1 MCIGLEVRYV
11 SSLKSLEKLLIYIVI
26 RLVLVRTHTPTAAV
40 VQCFH
45 PQAAGHTAA
54 FICILYIYYLSTHP
68 MNQRMTDFFSFLGC
82 CISEQNNN
90 EEKKIKRR
98 NPIRKKQV
106 IKMGIINVGL
116 LCAIES
122 VVIDVLTPDRDSGSL
137 PPPTDQCTQG
147 SILLARPR

>member
-1 MCIGLEVRYV
+1 
-11 SSLKSLEKLLIYIVI
+11 
-26 RLVLVRTHTPTAAV
+26 
-40 VQCFH
+40 
-45 PQAAGHTAA
+45 
-54 FICILYIYYLSTHP
+54 
-68 MNQRMTDFFSFLGC
+68 MNQRMTDFFLFLGC

-137 PPPTDQCTQG
+137 PPPPHRPMHARLHFVG
-147 SILLARPR
+147 STKIITRVPFHL